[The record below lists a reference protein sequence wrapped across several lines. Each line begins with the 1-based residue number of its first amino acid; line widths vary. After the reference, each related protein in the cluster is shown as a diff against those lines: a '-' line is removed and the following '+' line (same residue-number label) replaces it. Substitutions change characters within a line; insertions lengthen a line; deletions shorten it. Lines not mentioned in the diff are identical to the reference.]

1 MKKLI
6 PVLLIGI
13 LLLTACKDEDQQDLD
28 IHVIKDPISQTSSDK
43 DDETVQDNVTSIE
56 KNTGVWITYWDLDTA
71 YEELDLIGKD
81 LDTLCYFAAYYDKD
95 NEPFIPEG
103 SAETIDKRKQDKT
116 FGDTKN
122 YLTFVNDKLTDTGS
136 SLKDTKLLYDLLGN
150 RDKAKAHAEKITDM
164 TKAAGFDGIEI
175 DYEAIKKDQEL
186 WAHFYDFVNELV
198 EIAGK
203 KGLKV
208 RILFE
213 PSAPIDKYDWPKDA
227 EYVMMCYNLYG
238 YGTNPGP
245 KADLAFLKEMV
256 KKMEV
261 LSGEKNF
268 ALASGGFDFASD
280 GSVDQ
285 IDTVS
290 AKNLEKTGFDSHIDE
305 NSGDHVFKYTDDE
318 GMDHEVWY
326 ADQDTLKLWI
336 KTIKES
342 GYERITIWRLGGNI

>member
-13 LLLTACKDEDQQDLD
+13 LLLAACKDEEQIDPD
-28 IHVIKDPISQTSSDK
+28 IHIIKDPITQTSSDR
-43 DDETVQDNVTSIE
+43 DDFIVQDDVTSE
-56 KNTGVWITYWDLDTA
+56 ATNTGVWITYWDLDTA
-71 YEELDLIGKD
+71 YEELDLIGED

-103 SAETIDKRKQDKT
+103 SAQTIEKRRQDGT
-116 FGDTKN
+116 FNDTEN

-136 SLKDTKLLYDLLGN
+136 SLKDTELLYDLFDSKN
-150 RDKAKAHAEKITDM
+150 KAKAHAQKITDM
-164 TKAAGFDGIEI
+164 TKDAGFDGIEI
-175 DYEAIKKDQEL
+175 DYEAIKKDQKL
-186 WAHFYDFVNELV
+186 WGHFLDFVNELV
-198 EIAGK
+198 PMASE

-213 PSAPIDKYDWPKDA
+213 PSAPIKDYDWPKDA

-238 YGTNPGP
+238 YGTQPGP
-245 KADLAFLKEMV
+245 KADIAFLKEMV
-256 KKMEV
+256 EKMES
-261 LSGEKNF
+261 LPGEINF

-285 IDTVS
+285 IDTIN
-290 AKNLEKTGFDSHIDE
+290 AINLEKTGFDSHIDE

-336 KTIKES
+336 KTIKDS
-342 GYERITIWRLGGNI
+342 GHERITIWRLGGNI